1 MNRLLEKER
10 LISGGRRILKTA
22 VTALAAVAIAV
33 GLLVTACL
41 LIKADVGATLRTFFL
56 TPVQSSYEIGELILE
71 MIPLLFTGTAVCIMN
86 RCGQFNMFV
95 EGGFF
100 LGAFVAGVLA
110 PMLPAQTPLIPLICM
125 LAAALA
131 TGILGYIPAK
141 MKASFGVNEFVAS
154 LMLNYIVFWVIMYL
168 LHGVCGD
175 PEYVNATRYLE
186 DYMKLPFLNE
196 GIQLSSSVLI
206 ALAVA
211 ILGGVFLFFTKW
223 GYAIR
228 TTGDNL
234 RFAEY
239 SGIQTKRT
247 IVYSQII
254 GAMIAGFGGAA
265 LLLGNYYRF
274 TWTSLP
280 NYGFDGFVVA
290 IIAGNN
296 PFFLPFAA
304 LFLGYLRSGAL
315 QMSRLGALPNELIYI
330 IQAIIIIVF
339 GAKTFVTLK
348 KRRRGGGRG

>member
-1 MNRLLEKER
+1 MDKLLTKQRLM
-10 LISGGRRILKTA
+10 SGGRRFLKT
-22 VTALAAVAIAV
+22 VMTTLAAVTVAV
-33 GLLVTACL
+33 ILLVTACL
-41 LIKADVGATLRTFFL
+41 IIKEDIGATLRTFFL
-56 TPVQSSYEIGELILE
+56 TPLQSSYEIGELVLE

-100 LGAFVAGVLA
+100 LGAFIAGVLA
-110 PMLPAQTPLIPLICM
+110 PMLPAQTPLIPVLCM
-125 LAAALA
+125 LAAALVS
-131 TGILGYIPAK
+131 GILGYIPAK
-141 MKASFGVNEFVAS
+141 MKAAFGVNEFVSS
-154 LMLNYIVFWVIMYL
+154 LMLNYIVFWVVMYL

-175 PEYVNATRYLE
+175 PEYINATRYLE

-196 GIQLSSSVLI
+196 GIQLSSSVLL

-234 RFAEY
+234 HFAEY
-239 SGIQTKRT
+239 SGIKTRRT
-247 IVYSQII
+247 IVYSQVI

-274 TWTSLP
+274 AWTALP

-290 IIAGNN
+290 IIASNN
-296 PFFLPFAA
+296 PFYLPFAA

-315 QMSRLGALPNELIYI
+315 QMSRVGVLPNELIYV
-330 IQAIIIIVF
+330 IQAIIIIIF
-339 GAKTFVTLK
+339 GAKTFISMVK
-348 KRRRGGGRG
+348 KRRGGSDT